1 MGFSASNNR
10 ASIEASYGQEQP
22 NPFSL
27 RTLID
32 SVYQPMATSDFERFL
47 GEARRSGRHLSL
59 AGADGDFISFGT
71 WFDQL
76 TQSVLDKDFI
86 SRLTKFSTQK
96 MHESMKDLVSFFKLD
111 RFCELRAL
119 YGFLKTNPSSKAY
132 LSKPNSSHN
141 KHKTDLITLLPKGK
155 EIAFQVKAADAKKAR
170 TAGLNLIQKVS
181 SSSLDYL
188 KQQFEA
194 VLALAS

>member
-1 MGFSASNNR
+1 MTLSTFDGFLNQVRKS
-10 ASIEASYGQEQP
+10 
-22 NPFSL
+22 
-27 RTLID
+27 
-32 SVYQPMATSDFERFL
+32 
-47 GEARRSGRHLSL
+47 GEPLSL
-59 AGADGDFISFGT
+59 AGADGSFISFSNWLDQLTRSEPDRDFISA
-71 WFDQL
+71 
-76 TQSVLDKDFI
+76 
-86 SRLTKFSTQK
+86 LTKFSTQK

-132 LSKPNSSHN
+132 LSKPNSSHD
-141 KHKTDLITLLPKGK
+141 KHKTDLIALLAPGK
-155 EIAFQVKAADAKKAR
+155 EIGFQVKAADAKKAR

-188 KQQFEA
+188 KEQFEA